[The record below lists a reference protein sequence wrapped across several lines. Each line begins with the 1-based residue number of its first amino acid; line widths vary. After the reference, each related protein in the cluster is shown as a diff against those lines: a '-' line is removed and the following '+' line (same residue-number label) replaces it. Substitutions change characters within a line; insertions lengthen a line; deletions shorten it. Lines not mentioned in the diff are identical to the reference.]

1 MNRNHRNF
9 KKWQSKAISWYPKIY
24 SCFVIILQKRHVLT
38 FQIYLEKT
46 LKWTLIWFQWYA
58 SWVPNGNVC
67 PVRSYLVLC
76 FFGHFRSWKCIFHKP
91 TQTYA
96 VRIDWY
102 HSNWLDELIRMFPS
116 VSLVSI
122 SQCQKSRIKVLKFR
136 KKQSVKI
143 RVQNFWVIVHDLDYQ
158 LLWLYKNVV

>member
-1 MNRNHRNF
+1 MTIESHFMISKNIFIFCHYSAKKACLDISDIFRKNF
-9 KKWQSKAISWYPKIY
+9 EMDPDMISMICQLGTQW
-24 SCFVIILQKRHVLT
+24 KRLPGQVLLS
-38 FQIYLEKT
+38 FM
-46 LKWTLIWFQWYA
+46 
-58 SWVPNGNVC
+58 
-67 PVRSYLVLC
+67 
-76 FFGHFRSWKCIFHKP
+76 FFLGHFRSWKCIFHNR

-102 HSNWLDELIRMFPS
+102 HSNWLDELICMFPS

-143 RVQNFWVIVHDLDYQ
+143 RVQNFEVIVHDLDYQ
-158 LLWLYKNVV
+158 LLWLYKNE